1 MQPQNPSDRFTK
13 SKGSI
18 AGRSFLL
25 AIALVAASAV
35 LGRLHSGEPSS
46 DGPFFAEWRWWKG
59 NLHTHTFWSD
69 GDDFPEAVVAWYK
82 EHGYHFLALSDHNV
96 LSEGERWVDAEKH
109 SNGRI
114 AAALPKYRDR
124 FGPWVE
130 EKTAADRPM
139 VRLKPLSEFRSLFE
153 QPGRFLMIQSEEI
166 TDKFEKLPVHLN
178 ATNLRE
184 LIKPQGG
191 ISVLDVLQ
199 RNVDAVLEQRRRT
212 GQPMFVHVNHPN
224 YGWGVSAEDLIRL
237 EGEQFFEVHNGH
249 SGVQNYG
256 DAEHPS
262 TERMWDI
269 VLAARLTQPGGRVLY
284 GLGTDDAHNY
294 QQFGLGKI
302 NPGRGWVVVRAR
314 HLTPESIVAAMERG
328 DFYASTGVRLQDVGT
343 DGRRVR
349 LRIDPDPGVSY
360 QTEFIGSLRPEPME
374 TTGKPDAVK
383 ASDPKSSI
391 ELVGRVLAQSNDL
404 NPTYEFTGR
413 ELYVRAR
420 VRSTK
425 VHPNPYAAGDVES
438 AWTQPV
444 VPAAQ

>member
-1 MQPQNPSDRFTK
+1 LAITLL
-13 SKGSI
+13 
-18 AGRSFLL
+18 LL
-25 AIALVAASAV
+25 ASAGV

-46 DGPFFAEWRWWKG
+46 DGPFSADWRWWKG

-82 EHGYHFLALSDHNV
+82 DHGYHFLALSDHNV

-114 AAALPKYRDR
+114 ATALPKYRDR
-124 FGPWVE
+124 FGRWVE
-130 EKTAADRPM
+130 EKTTGDRPM

-191 ISVLDVLQ
+191 KSVVEVLQ
-199 RNVDAVLEQRRRT
+199 NNVNAVLEQRRRT

-224 YGWGVSAEDLIRL
+224 FGWGLTPEDLIGIK
-237 EGEQFFEVHNGH
+237 GERFFEVYNGH
-249 SGVQNYG
+249 SGVRNYG
-256 DAEHPS
+256 DEDHVS

-269 VLAARLTQPGGRVLY
+269 VLAARLTQPDGETLY

-294 QQFGLGKI
+294 HQFAVGKV
-302 NPGRGWVVVRAR
+302 NPGRGWVMVRAR
-314 HLTPESIVAAMERG
+314 HLTAESIVAAMERG
-328 DFYASTGVRLQDVGT
+328 DFYASTGVRLRDVGA
-343 DGRRVR
+343 DDRSVWVH
-349 LRIDPDPGVSY
+349 IEPESGVCY
-360 QTEFIGSLRPEPME
+360 ETEFIGSLR
-374 TTGKPDAVK
+374 AV
-383 ASDPKSSI
+383 ASESAVGSNGRPAGDSIGVVLGRSS
-391 ELVGRVLAQSNDL
+391 DL
-404 NPTYEFTGR
+404 NPCYEFTGR

-425 VHPNPYAAGDVES
+425 LHPNPYAAGDFES
-438 AWTQPV
+438 AWTQPA
-444 VPAAQ
+444 VPAAR